1 MASTTPEQTSD
12 PAAAQPTVNTREA
25 VAVAQSA
32 IDAAIAATAAADE
45 GVAQAEQGLAAAEA
59 AVIDTLA
66 EAAITSDSGGARSR
80 ISQARADVEKA
91 RDDVEVAHLMRQAAD
106 VAYAR
111 AVDDAGRAQRAV
123 TAEAYLEAL
132 RRHHDPTS
140 RVNELQTELPGLITE
155 FLELVEARD
164 EQHARLAQEFQHFPE
179 DERANV
185 KIPAGQHLTGRGQ
198 AGTWPVFVRT
208 PALVDILKAAG
219 LEVGGR

>member
-1 MASTTPEQTSD
+1 MASTTPDQTSD
-12 PAAAQPTVNTREA
+12 PAAAEPTVNTQEA
-25 VAVAQSA
+25 VAIAQRA

-45 GVAQAEQGLAAAEA
+45 GVTQAEQALAAAEA

-66 EAAITSDSGGARSR
+66 EAAVTSDSGGARSR
-80 ISQARADVEKA
+80 ITKARADVEKE
-91 RDDVEVAHLMRQAAD
+91 RDNVEVAHLMRQAAD

-132 RRHHDPTS
+132 RRHNDPS
-140 RVNELQTELPGLITE
+140 SKVNKLQAELPHLISE
-155 FLELVEARD
+155 FLELIEARD

-185 KIPAGQHLTGRGQ
+185 KIPAGQHLAGRGQ
-198 AGTWPVFVRT
+198 TGTWPVYVRT
-208 PALVDILKAAG
+208 RALVDILKAAG